1 MFWGKNMSDADD
13 TKASAASEAAPRPI
27 RQFLEWAA
35 TGVGIIT
42 SGTAI
47 WSAFTVLGAT
57 AENAR
62 ARIFERQL
70 EACLSISETGTAF
83 WDELADA
90 RAYID
95 AREVM
100 GASADINQAV
110 FGPEQAR
117 TREETKAAQKA
128 FARNVR
134 EIQIL
139 YPASVSEAAVRLN
152 AHSTAASALI
162 DVAWERPD
170 AATIQGLPAAVNRVR
185 DGVSE
190 ISETCAASL
199 ASTAQLARE

>member
-1 MFWGKNMSDADD
+1 MSDAREPGP
-13 TKASAASEAAPRPI
+13 SAETGGPRPEL
-27 RQFLEWAA
+27 RQFVEWAA
-35 TGVGIIT
+35 TGIGIIT

-70 EACLSISETGTAF
+70 EACLSISETGSAF

-95 AREVM
+95 ARQVM
-100 GASADINQAV
+100 GATAELNEAV
-110 FGPEQAR
+110 FGPEQKR
-117 TREETKAAQKA
+117 THEETRAAQKA

-139 YPASVSEAAVRLN
+139 YPKSVSEAAVALN
-152 AHSTAASALI
+152 AHGTVASAMI

-170 AATIQGLPAAVNRVR
+170 AATLAGLPATVNRVR
-185 DGVSE
+185 EGAAEMSE
-190 ISETCAASL
+190 ACAASL
-199 ASTAQLARE
+199 ASTAQLARD

>member
-1 MFWGKNMSDADD
+1 MSDAQDS
-13 TKASAASEAAPRPI
+13 TAVAETGATQWPI
-27 RQFLEWAA
+27 RQFVEWAA
-35 TGVGIIT
+35 TGIGIIT

-95 AREVM
+95 ARQVM
-100 GASADINQAV
+100 GASAELNEAV
-110 FGPEQAR
+110 FGPEQTR
-117 TREETKAAQKA
+117 TQDEIRTAQKA

-139 YPASVSEAAVRLN
+139 YPKSVSDAAVTLN
-152 AHSTAASALI
+152 AHGTAASAMI

-170 AATIQGLPAAVNRVR
+170 AATMASLPATVNRVR
-185 DGVSE
+185 DGVAAL
-190 ISETCAASL
+190 SETCAASL

>member
-1 MFWGKNMSDADD
+1 MSDAQDS
-13 TKASAASEAAPRPI
+13 TAVAETGASQWPI
-27 RQFLEWAA
+27 RQFVEWAA
-35 TGVGIIT
+35 TGIGIIT

-90 RAYID
+90 RAYIN
-95 AREVM
+95 ARQVM
-100 GASADINQAV
+100 GATPELNEAV
-110 FGPEQAR
+110 FGPEQKR
-117 TREETKAAQKA
+117 TSEETRAAQKA

-139 YPASVSEAAVRLN
+139 YPKSVSEAAIRLN
-152 AHSTAASALI
+152 AHGTAASALI
-162 DVAWERPD
+162 AVAWERPD
-170 AATIQGLPAAVNRVR
+170 ADTLASLPATVDRVR
-185 DGVSE
+185 DGVAE
-190 ISETCAASL
+190 MSETCAASL
-199 ASTAQLARE
+199 ASTAQLARD

>member
-1 MFWGKNMSDADD
+1 MSDTQETTAVAD
-13 TKASAASEAAPRPI
+13 TGATQWPI
-27 RQFLEWAA
+27 RQFVEWAA
-35 TGVGIIT
+35 TGIGIIT

-90 RAYID
+90 RAYIN
-95 AREVM
+95 ARQVM
-100 GASADINQAV
+100 GASPEMNATV
-110 FGPEQAR
+110 FGPEQTR
-117 TREETKAAQKA
+117 TKAETKAAQAA

-139 YPASVSEAAVRLN
+139 YPRSVSEAAVTLN
-152 AHSTAASALI
+152 AHGTAASALI
-162 DVAWERPD
+162 DVAWERPEAD
-170 AATIQGLPAAVNRVR
+170 TLAQLPATVDRVR
-185 DGVSE
+185 DGVTAMSE
-190 ISETCAASL
+190 ACAASL
-199 ASTAQLARE
+199 ASTAQLTRD

>member
-1 MFWGKNMSDADD
+1 MSDAQDS
-13 TKASAASEAAPRPI
+13 TAVAETGATQWPI
-27 RQFLEWAA
+27 RQFVEWAA
-35 TGVGIIT
+35 TGIGIIT

-90 RAYID
+90 RAYIN
-95 AREVM
+95 ARQVM
-100 GASADINQAV
+100 GATPELNEAV
-110 FGPEQAR
+110 FGPEQKR
-117 TREETKAAQKA
+117 TSEETKAAQKA

-139 YPASVSEAAVRLN
+139 YPKSVSEAAMRLN
-152 AHSTAASALI
+152 AHGTAASALI
-162 DVAWERPD
+162 AVAWERPD
-170 AATIQGLPAAVNRVR
+170 ADTLASLPATVDRVR
-185 DGVSE
+185 DGVAE
-190 ISETCAASL
+190 MSETCAASL
-199 ASTAQLARE
+199 ASTAQLARD